1 MVSRVDS
8 IKARVDAKDG
18 FFPRFRGLWD
28 EENGEKHGFSIDFMI
43 FQY

>member
-28 EENGEKHGFSIDFMI
+28 EENGEKHGDLMGI
-43 FQY
+43 